1 MHKIE
6 TERIFPMQRLMCRL
20 LVAAIVVVVASA
32 AFAQDNKVA
41 LTGFLMDKMCAAKAV
56 KSGNADASAKKHTK
70 ECAEAC
76 NESGFG
82 LVTGNKFYL
91 FDSKGNELAQAM
103 LKSTRKTDSLGIE
116 VVGTVD
122 GDKIKVDSL
131 KEVE

>member
-1 MHKIE
+1 
-6 TERIFPMQRLMCRL
+6 MCRL

-56 KSGNADASAKKHTK
+56 KSGNADAAAKKHTK

-82 LVTGNKFYL
+82 LVTANKFYL
-91 FDSKGNELAQAM
+91 FDAKGNELAQAM

-116 VVGTVD
+116 VTGTVD